1 MKEILIIGHV
11 GAAPKQRISAKGET
25 FYTFNVAVTER
36 DKTTTWVQCII
47 NGERKVMQYIDKG
60 RQVLARGDFR
70 VSVYKDS
77 PTIEMRV
84 DTLELLAKSQT
95 DNAEVTARNSDET
108 PDIY

>member
-25 FYTFNVAVTER
+25 FYTFNVAVAER
-36 DKTTTWVQCII
+36 DKSTTWVQCII
-47 NGERKVMQYIDKG
+47 NGERKIMQYIDKG

-77 PTIEMRV
+77 PTIELRV
-84 DTLELLAKSQT
+84 DTLELLARPQT
-95 DNAEVTARNSDET
+95 DSAEVTTRNSDES

>member
-25 FYTFNVAVTER
+25 FYTFNVAVSER
-36 DKTTTWVQCII
+36 DKSTTWVQCII
-47 NGERKVMQYIDKG
+47 NGERKIMQYIDKG
-60 RQVLARGDFR
+60 RQILARGDFR

-84 DTLELLAKSQT
+84 DTLELLARPQT
-95 DNAEVTARNSDET
+95 DAAEVTARNFDET
-108 PDIY
+108 PDTY